1 MFSNPVPGTAFLVVV
16 RIVNIYHSRDL
27 WNRAWFLPF
36 RQFMILAPK
45 YLPRLVATVGLFT
58 RYGLLDFAKGQ
69 GLLNIQGAQLDNGA
83 LPEGD
88 ESSAKA
94 KAFRERLVELGPAYI
109 KLGQILSTRPDMI
122 PPGYVKELEHLQDSV
137 PPMALEEVHKTIE
150 DELGAK
156 VNKLF
161 ESFEETP
168 LGTASLG
175 QVHAATLRDG
185 RDVVVKVQRPGIR
198 EVLADDIEYFRELA
212 KFLAAHTSAGER
224 VDVIGVVQQVE
235 RALVDEL
242 DYRSEARNAA
252 SFRKALAGFP
262 HILIPRVIDAY
273 TTHKVLTMQRVRGR
287 KISEIPPITRIE
299 YDFEPLADEFARAYL
314 HQITGT
320 GHFHADPHP
329 GNIFVV
335 LPGRENPL
343 TPAEAAALDRRIEVR
358 KGATPLVRSEAEAMS
373 NATDVADPDE
383 PKLALIDFGMT
394 AHLTE
399 SMRNAVVRLFLA
411 MAENQGDVAAEVL
424 IEIGEHS
431 ENFDR
436 NTYVREVASVVAKHA
451 DETIGETPTGLMLYQ
466 MINIGFTTGLKL
478 PAELTLLAKALFNL
492 DVVTQALDPAFN
504 PSETMRE
511 YATNI
516 ANDRAKRDLSPRR
529 LFQIASDTSDLVNAL
544 PRRLD
549 TITERMARNDFA
561 FRIDTPQLPM
571 LLKGMEKIA
580 NRIFV
585 GLVLAGLLI
594 ASSSLLQYWRR
605 LGMILIALAA
615 GLGSWMIATILINDR
630 KKEKTSS

>member
-1 MFSNPVPGTAFLVVV
+1 
-16 RIVNIYHSRDL
+16 
-27 WNRAWFLPF
+27 
-36 RQFMILAPK
+36 MILAPK
-45 YLPRLVATVGLFT
+45 YLPRLVSTVGLFT
-58 RYGLLDFAKGQ
+58 RYGLLEFAKGQ
-69 GLLNIQGAQLDNGA
+69 GLLSLQGVQLEDGA

-88 ESSAKA
+88 ESASKA

-122 PPGYVKELEHLQDSV
+122 PPSYIEELEHLQDSV
-137 PPMALEEVHKTIE
+137 PPMPLEEVHKTIE
-150 DELGAK
+150 AELGAK

-161 ESFEETP
+161 GSFDETP

-212 KFLAAHTSAGER
+212 QFLSAHTSAGDR

-242 DYRSEARNAA
+242 DYRTEARNAA
-252 SFRKALAGFP
+252 SFRRALAGFP

-287 KISEIPPITRIE
+287 KISEIPPITRID

-329 GNIFVV
+329 GNLFLV

-343 TPAEAAALDRRIEVR
+343 TPGEAVALDRRTEAR
-358 KGATPLVRSEAEAMS
+358 KGATPLVRAETEAMS
-373 NATDVADPDE
+373 AATEVADPDE
-383 PKLALIDFGMT
+383 PKLAMIDFGMT

-411 MAENQGDVAAEVL
+411 MAENQGDVVAEVL
-424 IEIGEHS
+424 IEIGEPS
-431 ENFDR
+431 QTFDR
-436 NTYVREVASVVAKHA
+436 SAYVREVASVIAKTA
-451 DETIGETPTGLMLYQ
+451 DETIGDTPTGLLMYQ
-466 MINIGFTTGLKL
+466 MINIGFSAGLKL

-492 DVVTQALDPAFN
+492 DVVTRSLDSSFI
-504 PSETMRE
+504 PSDTIRD

-516 ANDRAKRDLSPRR
+516 ANDRARRDFSPRR
-529 LFQIASDTSDLVNAL
+529 LFQIATATSDLVNAL

-549 TITERMARNDFA
+549 TITERMSRNDFA
-561 FRIDTPQLPM
+561 FRVDTPQLPS
-571 LLKGMEKIA
+571 LLSGMEKIA

-594 ASSSLLQYWRR
+594 ASSSLLQYWRK
-605 LGMILIALAA
+605 LGVVLIALAA
-615 GLGSWMIATILINDR
+615 GLGGWMIATILINDR
-630 KKEKTSS
+630 KKESS